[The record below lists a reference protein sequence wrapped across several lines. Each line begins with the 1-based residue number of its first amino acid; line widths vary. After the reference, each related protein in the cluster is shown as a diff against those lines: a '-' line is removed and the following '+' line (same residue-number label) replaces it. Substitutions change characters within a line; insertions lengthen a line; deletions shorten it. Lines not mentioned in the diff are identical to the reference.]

1 MGTSEQ
7 PGNSPDAPLGDAPL
21 GDVPP
26 GDVPPGDV
34 PPGDVPPGDVPPG
47 DVPPSDVPPSD
58 VPPSDV
64 PLSEVPLS
72 EVPLSEVPLSEV
84 PLSEVPPLGPQA
96 LRVLDTAVGAS
107 LLAAAVAQTVGRR
120 VGGALSPVRHRV
132 GGAVNP
138 VAVVI
143 LRPPMLAERYQPA
156 TWLDGLAE
164 RGGRQ
169 RAELERQLMAVVDWM
184 VPAVAAEVLKRIDV
198 AGMAEGV
205 IAEVDLAEIIRQS
218 SGSVASDTVRGV
230 RMQGISGDQAVGR
243 VVARLKLRRGR
254 KDPKTTPT
262 QP

>member
-1 MGTSEQ
+1 MLTPGRALSPAMDEVAPGGGTEHGRVGTSEQQ
-7 PGNSPDAPLGDAPL
+7 PGNSPDAPLGDVPL

-26 GDVPPGDV
+26 SHTPLGDVPPTDAAV
-34 PPGDVPPGDVPPG
+34 SDAPLSDA
-47 DVPPSDVPPSD
+47 PPSDA
-58 VPPSDV
+58 
-64 PLSEVPLS
+64 
-72 EVPLSEVPLSEV
+72 
-84 PLSEVPPLGPQA
+84 PPLGPQA

-120 VGGALSPVRHRV
+120 VGGALSPARRRV

-156 TWLDGLAE
+156 TWLEGLAE

-169 RAELERQLMAVVDWM
+169 RLELERQLMAVVDWM

-243 VVARLKLRRGR
+243 VVARLRLRRGR
-254 KDPKTTPT
+254 KDPEMTPT